1 VGGVAVTDGA
11 HFSSALRR
19 FSRESLLLFVA
30 LALLNGSNY
39 LFHVLVSRLL
49 GPSDYGALAA
59 LVAVVM
65 VLSIPIGVVQ
75 TVVAERVASVRR
87 SGADEVDAVAAATT
101 KAVVPF
107 AWAAGAVMLVLFS
120 PALSS
125 FLHIGFL
132 SAALLAPYLALS
144 IVVAVPLGVLQGR
157 LRFTALAGVI
167 FAGVAVR
174 VGAGVGLVELG
185 LGVPGAVLGT
195 VLSSAT
201 MLVLGLR
208 LMRIDSRAWLAAKRT
223 LAHVRGQFACTLLG
237 LTGFWLFAEV
247 DVVLARHYLQGN
259 EAGYYS
265 SAGVLA
271 RSLLFLPAAVSVVAF
286 PRFVAARQDRDTSAR
301 WLRLALAAPAVL
313 VALALPVLIGLR
325 EPIVSLAFGQ
335 SYLPAAGPLPVL
347 ALAMAVLAL
356 VNVLVFFHIAMGSR
370 AYLFTFAA
378 IVVETIAIA
387 LFHGS
392 GAEIAWVVF
401 AVSAGL
407 ALVQYASAASLTRW
421 RPPLE
426 RLGPAHVASGGT
438 LSTPPAVELSLVL
451 PCHNAAFG
459 LRNVLHSLLRQLDQV
474 GSYEIIVVSDGST
487 DETVSIARGINS
499 DVVRI
504 LEYPKRGGKG
514 HALQV
519 GLTEARG
526 EYIAFVD
533 ADGDIH
539 TDAITSFLSL
549 MKLYQPDIVLG
560 SKRHPLSEVNYPP
573 LRRLLSW
580 TYQKVGRVLF
590 RVNVRDTQT
599 GAKLI
604 RRDVLA
610 AVLPRLLEKR
620 YAFDLE
626 FLVVAR
632 SLGYKRVFEAPVRI
646 DYRFA
651 SQVRAHAVIRVLLD
665 TLAIFY
671 RHYILDTYRQAGEA
685 GERRV
690 VAGGRPASLRQAD
703 DHLRFLFINWRDI
716 RNPEAG
722 GAEVFTHEVTRRWVE
737 QGHDVTLLTSKFDG
751 ARDVESI
758 DGVSVRRIG
767 KLRNGSFHLKVQR
780 ELARV
785 RGFDLVVDEINTA
798 PFLTPLWRRRLPP
811 VVALIHQ
818 LAEDVLDSELPRPLA
833 ALGRWLEPRTL
844 RLYRDLPV
852 VTVSESTRSDLERIG
867 LHDVSVV
874 PEGRDEPPNL
884 GPVAKEQDPTFLF
897 VGRMAANKRPHHA
910 LRAFIHLQKLV
921 PEARLWMV
929 GHGPLEESLR
939 KSLPPRAEMLG
950 FVSRDELYRRLARA
964 HCLLV
969 PSVREGW
976 GLVVIEANSVG
987 TPAVGYD
994 VPGLRDS
1001 IQHGRTGLLAA
1012 PGDSEALGRQAIGL
1026 VRDEETYAQMRTEAM
1041 SWAASFSW
1049 DSTASEL
1056 MARLQ
1061 DVLQSEETDLA
1072 AAAVAVSP

>member
-1 VGGVAVTDGA
+1 VAKRGQYA
-11 HFSSALRR
+11 GALRR
-19 FSRESLLLFVA
+19 FSRDSTVLLVA
-30 LALLNGSNY
+30 LGLLNGSNY

-59 LVAVVM
+59 IVAVVM
-65 VLSIPIGVVQ
+65 VLSIPVGVVQ
-75 TVVAERVASVRR
+75 TIVAERVAAVRR
-87 SGADEVDAVAAATT
+87 SGADEVDAVAAETA
-101 KAVVPF
+101 KAMVLV
-107 AWAAGAVMLVLFS
+107 AWAAGAVMFVLFA
-120 PALSS
+120 PALAY
-125 FLHIGFL
+125 FLHIGFV

-157 LRFTALAGVI
+157 LRFTALAALI

-174 VGAGVGLVELG
+174 LAAGVGLIELG

-195 VLSSAT
+195 VLSSAA
-201 MLVLGLR
+201 MVALGFR
-208 LMRIDSRAWLAAKRT
+208 LMRVDSRVWRSAGRT

-237 LTGFWLFAEV
+237 LTGFWLLAEV
-247 DVVLARHYLQGN
+247 DVVLARHYLQTG
-259 EAGYYS
+259 EAGFYS
-265 SAGVLA
+265 GAGVVA
-271 RSLLFLPAAVSVVAF
+271 RSLLFVPAAVSVVAF
-286 PRFVAARQDRDTSAR
+286 PRFVAAREERDTSVR
-301 WLRLALAAPAVL
+301 WLRLALAASGLL
-313 VALALPVLIGLR
+313 VALALPVLIVFRGS
-325 EPIVSLAFGQ
+325 IVTLAFGQ
-335 SYLPAAGPLPVL
+335 SYLPAAGPLPLLAVAMGVL
-347 ALAMAVLAL
+347 AV
-356 VNVLVFFHIAMGSR
+356 VNVLVFFHVAMGSR
-370 AYLFTFAA
+370 AYVFTFAA
-378 IVVETIAIA
+378 IVVETVAIA
-387 LFHGS
+387 FFHRS
-392 GAEIAWVVF
+392 GTEIAWVVLSVSV
-401 AVSAGL
+401 AVAL
-407 ALVQYASAASLTRW
+407 AQYASAASLTRW

-426 RLGPAHVASGGT
+426 QLGSALTPSAAGF
-438 LSTPPAVELSLVL
+438 LTPPAVELSLVL
-451 PCHNAAFG
+451 PCYNAAFG
-459 LRNVLHSLLRQLDQV
+459 LRSVLRGLLKQLDQV
-474 GSYEIIVVSDGST
+474 DSYEIIVVSDGST
-487 DETVSIARGINS
+487 DETVSIARGIGS
-499 DVVRI
+499 DAVRV
-504 LEYPKRGGKG
+504 LDYPERGGKG
-514 HALQV
+514 HALRV

-526 EYIAFVD
+526 RYVAFFD

-549 MKLYQPDIVLG
+549 MKLYHPDVVLG
-560 SKRHPLSEVNYPP
+560 SKRHPLSEVYYPP
-573 LRRLLSW
+573 LRRILSW
-580 TYQKVGRVLF
+580 TYHKVGRVLF

-632 SLGYKRVFEAPVRI
+632 SLGYTRVFEAPVRI
-646 DYRFA
+646 EYRFA
-651 SQVRAHAVIRVLLD
+651 SQVRPIAVVRVLLD
-665 TLAIFY
+665 TVAIFY
-671 RHYILDTYRQAGEA
+671 RHYILDAYRQAAPLDDRRRLARAARRGRP
-685 GERRV
+685 GRSRRV
-690 VAGGRPASLRQAD
+690 D
-703 DHLRFLFINWRDI
+703 DRLRFLFINWRDI

-722 GAEVFTHEVTRRWVE
+722 GAEVFTHEVARRWVE
-737 QGHDVTLLTSKFDG
+737 QGHDVTLLTSKFEG
-751 ARDVESI
+751 ASGVESI

-767 KLRNGSFHLKVQR
+767 KLRNGSFHLRVQR

-785 RGFDLVVDEINTA
+785 RGFDVVVDEINTA

-818 LAEDVLDSELPRPLA
+818 LAEDVLDSELPRPVA

-874 PEGRDEPPNL
+874 PEGRDDPPDL
-884 GPVAKEQDPTFLF
+884 GHVEKERDPTFLY
-897 VGRMAANKRPHHA
+897 VGRLAANKRPDHA
-910 LRAFIHLQKLV
+910 LSAFMHLQSLV

-929 GHGPLEESLR
+929 GQGPLERSL
-939 KSLPPRAEMLG
+939 KSSLPPRAEMLG
-950 FVSRDELYRRLARA
+950 FVTREELYRRLARA

-1001 IQHGRTGLLAA
+1001 IRHGRTGFLASA
-1012 PGDSEALGRQAIGL
+1012 GDSEALAREAFRV
-1026 VRDEETYAQMRTEAM
+1026 VRDDEAYAEMRTEAIR
-1041 SWAASFSW
+1041 WAESFSW
-1049 DSTASEL
+1049 DTTASEL

-1061 DVLQSEETDLA
+1061 DVLQSEQVDIPTA
-1072 AAAVAVSP
+1072 AAAGWR